1 MNQIHKTAS
10 AVSAARKQ
18 FYNALTYAMCSW
30 PQLRASAMRGSD
42 WRRFSRTP
50 QLRAREQ
57 CAVQVGGG
65 SVGRRRRMCE
75 RKAQLS
81 LAAIQSDAAAP
92 RERKVRLRL
101 AVFESDAAAPHEHK
115 VQLRLAAVQSDAA
128 APHERKARLRLAA
141 VQSDTAYPRMCAN
154 WRQFSRTPQ
163 LRTHV
168 RCAAQAVGNSVGH
181 RRPAHERKARLRLSA
196 VQSDAA
202 ATRESAMCS
211 LVCRQFNLSPQTRA
225 HARL

>member
-1 MNQIHKTAS
+1 
-10 AVSAARKQ
+10 
-18 FYNALTYAMCSW
+18 
-30 PQLRASAMRGSD
+30 MRGSGL
-42 WRRFSRTP
+42 RLFSWTP
-50 QLRAREQ
+50 QMHVRAQ
-57 CAVQVGGG
+57 GTTHASGS
-65 SVGRRRRMCE
+65 SVGRLRPTRERNARRR
-75 RKAQLS
+75 
-81 LAAIQSDAAAP
+81 LAAVQSDAAAP